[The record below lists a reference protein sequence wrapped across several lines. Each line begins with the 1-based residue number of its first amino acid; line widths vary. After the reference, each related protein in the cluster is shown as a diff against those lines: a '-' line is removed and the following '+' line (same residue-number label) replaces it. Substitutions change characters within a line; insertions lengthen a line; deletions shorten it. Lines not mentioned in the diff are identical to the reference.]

1 MSVPTEFSEVQYN
14 NILKK
19 LPEQVASQ
27 SLVDEHGWYKWF
39 DPGTAA
45 SGVGTLII
53 EWVFEYF
60 KTKEVQGIKAN
71 LRKVQDN
78 VFKLQKLLFA
88 TTLKHQEILAN
99 HSLLHLRNYK
109 QWNNFFVLD
118 QAADLTKIQ
127 QISSMT
133 Q

>member
-1 MSVPTEFSEVQYN
+1 M
-14 NILKK
+14 
-19 LPEQVASQ
+19 
-27 SLVDEHGWYKWF
+27 
-39 DPGTAA
+39 
-45 SGVGTLII
+45 II